1 MGAGSSH
8 TFFCL
13 WLFSSSLFPFPPGS
27 DGDIRRLMTMF
38 HTRGWGEEDNRL
50 VSRLDLKHTQALAR
64 RRPGQRLLP
73 AWMLRALLGFPGP
86 AATAAAS
93 APPGHVAGCAP
104 LTNAPLPKPSGF
116 CLPPPRERFLHR
128 GCLRSH
134 RGAATS
140 LLPSS
145 LPGWGTPGT
154 CTGGPGGP
162 GGGRERGSSAG
173 GCAPSRAGS
182 SRPRRRG

>member
-1 MGAGSSH
+1 MHTGAGSSH

-13 WLFSSSLFPFPPGS
+13 WFFSSSLFPFPPGS

-50 VSRLDLKHTQALAR
+50 VSRVDFKHTQLLAR

-73 AWMLRALLGFPGP
+73 GRGDAPGSAGLSP
-86 AATAAAS
+86 APRPPPLAPRRPAREVK
-93 APPGHVAGCAP
+93 APPGHGPGCAP
-104 LTNAPLPKPSGF
+104 FPNPPLPKTQRFSPSST
-116 CLPPPRERFLHR
+116 RERFLR
-128 GCLRSH
+128 REGCPRSS

-145 LPGWGTPGT
+145 LPGW
-154 CTGGPGGP
+154 
-162 GGGRERGSSAG
+162 EDAG
-173 GCAPSRAGS
+173 DLYRW
-182 SRPRRRG
+182 PRRPGRWPGAR